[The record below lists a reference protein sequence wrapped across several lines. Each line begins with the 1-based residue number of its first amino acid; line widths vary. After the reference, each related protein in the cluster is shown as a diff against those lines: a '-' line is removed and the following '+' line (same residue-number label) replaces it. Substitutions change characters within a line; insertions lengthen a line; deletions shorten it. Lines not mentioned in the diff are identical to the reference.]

1 MYVAYVVHNQ
11 DIFDLDLQKTL
22 ASDGEANE

>member
-11 DIFDLDLQKTL
+11 DIFDSDLQKTL
-22 ASDGEANE
+22 ASEGEADE